1 MISQDIIYA
10 ICAWWRL
17 RRLSLIMP
25 DIVARKRKIADN
37 RRLHRSNKRVIAEQ
51 RARMMEAL
59 RGGR

>member
-17 RRLSLIMP
+17 RRLSRIMP
-25 DIVARKRKIADN
+25 DIIARKRQIADN
-37 RRLHRSNKRVIAEQ
+37 RRRHRPTKHIIAEQ
-51 RARMMEAL
+51 QARMMEAL